1 MIKNMKSLKEESRNL
16 IVYIQMSK
24 QFSNGTRCVW
34 ALYNKRCI
42 QKASCELQK
51 MDANCLAFGNFY
63 LILQFMFNQE
73 YMFPSS
79 HKQLTT
85 MQKELIMPG
94 TVAKQKTM
102 VGIALKV

>member
-1 MIKNMKSLKEESRNL
+1 MVLG
-16 IVYIQMSK
+16 VFGHYT
-24 QFSNGTRCVW
+24 TRDAYKKHHV
-34 ALYNKRCI
+34 NFK
-42 QKASCELQK
+42 K